1 MLKIDYIKRKNTK
14 LFSNFNDIKNLN
26 LTNTYNYNPLFT
38 RFFSL
43 NNTNFNTIN
52 LNHKWHLHEI
62 FENESDSDSDSDSK
76 KDTYINPENE
86 SENESDII
94 EEDCLINIYNCSLKN
109 SVNNKK
115 KFKDVFFKIAPLI
128 NPYKYLIGKY
138 VHNDEYL
145 FKLPSISDNKTP
157 DNIIYNKM
165 NDPNNSSYIDG
176 FFTFL
181 SSHLSESYN
190 ILNSTKF
197 YGSFNSIKNNYK
209 LNIFDDLDMLEDSD
223 FFLENN
229 GKLYNIQNFDDFF
242 EETTKK
248 LKPIKIENNITLSS
262 IKSFEDDMYDNMFDN
277 DDDNNDVKINNENK
291 NENKNE
297 NENENVKIDDE
308 SSNMNII
315 DLNDLKSLSIDINEI
330 DNNNNSKKIKCL
342 SDDSSCSSNTSHTEE
357 ESENKKD
364 DISIEEINSPSNSP
378 SNSNGNSNTYS
389 NTSYS
394 SMSEE
399 DIIANIPKFP
409 VHVICMEACDYTFD
423 DLIMDDEMTPEEW
436 YASLMQIIMILL
448 VYQKTFNF
456 THNDLHTKNVM
467 FNYTEA
473 KYVYYIYNENTYKVP
488 TFGKI
493 FKIIDFG
500 RSIYTFDK
508 KIFCSDSYEKDGDA
522 YGQYNCEP
530 FLNHNKPRIEPN
542 MSFDLCRLGCSIF
555 DYLVDDISETTKFLN
570 ETNIKSV
577 NYVRKIIIEW
587 CLDDNGTNML
597 YKSNG
602 QDRYPEFKLYKMIAR
617 CVHYHTPESQLERD
631 CFKQYIFEGKVKS
644 KDMLTNIDEIPSM
657 I

>member
-1 MLKIDYIKRKNTK
+1 MLKIDYIKRKNTN
-14 LFSNFNDIKNLN
+14 LFSNFNEIKNLN

-43 NNTNFNTIN
+43 NNKNFNTIN

-62 FENESDSDSDSDSK
+62 FDNVSDSDSDSDSDSVSETK
-76 KDTYINPENE
+76 
-86 SENESDII
+86 SENDLNSESGII
-94 EEDCLINIYNCSLKN
+94 EEDCLINIYNCSIKN
-109 SVNNKK
+109 SVNSKK

-138 VHNDEYL
+138 NHNDEYL
-145 FKLPSISDNKTP
+145 FNLPSISDDKMP
-157 DNIIYNKM
+157 DNIIYKKM

-190 ILNSTKF
+190 VLNSTKF
-197 YGSFNSIKNNYK
+197 YGSFNSIKNDFK
-209 LNIFDDLDMLEDSD
+209 LNIFDDLDMLEDSE
-223 FFLENN
+223 FFLENH

-262 IKSFEDDMYDNMFDN
+262 IKSFEDDMYDNMFD
-277 DDDNNDVKINNENK
+277 DNDVKMNTDDTTNNT
-291 NENKNE
+291 NE
-297 NENENVKIDDE
+297 
-308 SSNMNII
+308 SNNMKLL

-330 DNNNNSKKIKCL
+330 NNNSKKIKCL

-357 ESENKKD
+357 NEDEDEDEKCDINNNND
-364 DISIEEINSPSNSP
+364 DISIEEINSPSKSP
-378 SNSNGNSNTYS
+378 TNSNTDT
-389 NTSYS
+389 NTGYS

-399 DIIANIPKFP
+399 EIIANIPKFP

-436 YASLMQIIMILL
+436 FASLMQIIMILL
-448 VYQKTFNF
+448 IYQKAFNF

-467 FNYTEA
+467 FNYTET
-473 KYVYYIYNENTYKVP
+473 KYVYYVYNGNTYKVP

-555 DYLVDDISETTKFLN
+555 DYLVDDINDITKYLN

-577 NYVRKIIIEW
+577 NYVRKLIIEW
-587 CLDDNGTNML
+587 CLDDKGTNML

-617 CVHYHTPESQLERD
+617 CVHYHTPEAQLERD
-631 CFKQYIFEGKVKS
+631 CFKQYLFEGKLKS

>member
-1 MLKIDYIKRKNTK
+1 MLKIDYVKRKNAK
-14 LFSNFNDIKNLN
+14 LFSNFTEIEKLN
-26 LTNTYNYNPLFT
+26 LTNTYNFNPLYT

-43 NNTNFNTIN
+43 NSTNFNSIN
-52 LNHKWHLHEI
+52 LNHKWYLHEI
-62 FENESDSDSDSDSK
+62 FENDSDSDSNSDSDSDSK
-76 KDTYINPENE
+76 INSKND
-86 SENESDII
+86 SDIVS
-94 EEDCLINIYNCSLKN
+94 EDCLINIYNCCLKN
-109 SVNNKK
+109 SINNKK

-138 VHNDEYL
+138 NHNDEYL
-145 FKLPSISDNKTP
+145 FKLPFISDDKIP
-157 DNIIYNKM
+157 DNIIYKKM

-190 ILNSTKF
+190 VLNSTKY
-197 YGSFNSIKNNYK
+197 YGSFNSIKHNFK
-209 LNIFDDLDMLEDSD
+209 LNIFDDLDILEDSD
-223 FFLENN
+223 FFLQNH

-262 IKSFEDDMYDNMFDN
+262 IKSLKDDLYDNMFDYN
-277 DDDNNDVKINNENK
+277 NNNDNDNDTENNKCDVNATLL
-291 NENKNE
+291 
-297 NENENVKIDDE
+297 
-308 SSNMNII
+308 
-315 DLNDLKSLSIDINEI
+315 DLNDLKSLSIDINELY
-330 DNNNNSKKIKCL
+330 NNNSHKKKNCL
-342 SDDSSCSSNTSHTEE
+342 SNDSSCSSNTSYT
-357 ESENKKD
+357 ESENIND
-364 DISIEEINSPSNSP
+364 NGNIEEIEEMNSFSSSP
-378 SNSNGNSNTYS
+378 THLNTDS

-394 SMSEE
+394 SLSEE
-399 DIIANIPKFP
+399 EIIANIPKFP

-423 DLIMDDEMTPEEW
+423 DLIMSNEMTVDEW

-448 VYQKTFNF
+448 VFQKAFKF

-467 FNYTEA
+467 FNHTDA

-530 FLNHNKPRIEPN
+530 YLNHNKPRIEPN

-555 DYLVDDISETTKFLN
+555 DYMVDDISDTTNFLN
-570 ETNIKSV
+570 ETNIKSM
-577 NYVRKIIIEW
+577 NFVRKLIIEW
-587 CLDDNGTNML
+587 CLDDKGINML

-617 CVHYHTPESQLERD
+617 CVHYHTPEAQLERD
-631 CFKQYIFEGKVKS
+631 CFKQYLFEGNVKS

>member
-14 LFSNFNDIKNLN
+14 LFSNLNEIKKLN
-26 LTNTYNYNPLFT
+26 LIDTSNYNPLYT

-43 NNTNFNTIN
+43 NNTNFDTIN

-62 FENESDSDSDSDSK
+62 FENDSDSDSDNKTKS
-76 KDTYINPENE
+76 D
-86 SENESDII
+86 NESDN
-94 EEDCLINIYNCSLKN
+94 ESEDCLINIYNCCLKS
-109 SVNNKK
+109 SVSNKK

-138 VHNDEYL
+138 NHNDEYL
-145 FKLPSISDNKTP
+145 FTLPSLTDEKIP

-165 NDPNNSSYIDG
+165 NDTNNSSYVDG
-176 FFTFL
+176 FFSFL

-190 ILNSTKF
+190 FLNSTKF
-197 YGSFNSIKNNYK
+197 YGSFNSIKNDYK
-209 LNIFDDLDMLEDSD
+209 INIFDDLDILEDSD
-223 FFLENN
+223 FFLENH
-229 GKLYNIQNFDDFF
+229 GKLYNIPNFDDFF
-242 EETTKK
+242 EDTSKT

-262 IKSFEDDMYDNMFDN
+262 IKSFENDMYDNIFDN
-277 DDDNNDVKINNENK
+277 DNNNIDNSNNDEL
-291 NENKNE
+291 
-297 NENENVKIDDE
+297 
-308 SSNMNII
+308 SNMKLL
-315 DLNDLKSLSIDINEI
+315 DLNDLKSLSIDINEM
-330 DNNNNSKKIKCL
+330 DYNNNSKRLKCL
-342 SDDSSCSSNTSHTEE
+342 SDDSSCSSNSSHTEE
-357 ESENKKD
+357 ECENNKD
-364 DISIEEINSPSNSP
+364 DISIEEIKSPT
-378 SNSNGNSNTYS
+378 NSNANSNTDS

-399 DIIANIPKFP
+399 EIIANIPKFP

-423 DLIMDDEMTPEEW
+423 NFIMEDEMTPEEW
-436 YASLMQIIMILL
+436 YASLMQIIMILI
-448 VYQKTFNF
+448 VYQKAFNF

-473 KYVYYIYNENTYKVP
+473 KYVYYIYNQNTYKVP

-508 KIFCSDSYEKDGDA
+508 KIFCSDSYDKYGDA
-522 YGQYNCEP
+522 YEQYNCEP
-530 FLNHNKPRIEPN
+530 FFNQKKPRIEPN

-570 ETNIKSV
+570 ETNVKSV
-577 NYVRKIIIEW
+577 NYVRKLIIEW
-587 CLDDNGTNML
+587 CLDDKGINML

-602 QDRYPEFKLYKMIAR
+602 QDRYPEFKLYKMITR
-617 CVHYHTPESQLERD
+617 CVHYHTPEAQLERD
-631 CFKQYIFEGKVKS
+631 CFKQYLFEGNVKS

>member
-1 MLKIDYIKRKNTK
+1 M
-14 LFSNFNDIKNLN
+14 
-26 LTNTYNYNPLFT
+26 
-38 RFFSL
+38 
-43 NNTNFNTIN
+43 
-52 LNHKWHLHEI
+52 
-62 FENESDSDSDSDSK
+62 
-76 KDTYINPENE
+76 
-86 SENESDII
+86 
-94 EEDCLINIYNCSLKN
+94 KN

-128 NPYKYLIGKY
+128 DPYKYLIGKY
-138 VHNDEYL
+138 NHNDECL
-145 FKLPSISDNKTP
+145 FNLPSLSDNKIP
-157 DNIIYNKM
+157 DNIIYKKM

-197 YGSFNSIKNNYK
+197 YGSFNSIKNDYK

-223 FFLENN
+223 FFLENH

-242 EETTKK
+242 EENVKK

-277 DDDNNDVKINNENK
+277 DNNDSNDDNNDSNDNDNNDNDNDE
-291 NENKNE
+291 
-297 NENENVKIDDE
+297 E
-308 SSNMNII
+308 SSNIKLV
-315 DLNDLKSLSIDINEI
+315 DLNDLKSLSIDINEL
-330 DNNNNSKKIKCL
+330 DNNNSKKLNCL
-342 SDDSSCSSNTSHTEE
+342 SDDSSCTSNTSHTEE
-357 ESENKKD
+357 EQSENNKD
-364 DISIEEINSPSNSP
+364 DNSIEEIESSLKS
-378 SNSNGNSNTYS
+378 STNSNTDS

-399 DIIANIPKFP
+399 EIIANIPKFP

-423 DLIMDDEMTPEEW
+423 DLIMDNEMNPEEW

-448 VYQKTFNF
+448 VYQKAFNF

-530 FLNHNKPRIEPN
+530 FLNNNKPRIEPN

-555 DYLVDDISETTKFLN
+555 DYLVDDICETNKFLC
-570 ETNIKSV
+570 ETNIKSI
-577 NYVRKIIIEW
+577 NYVRKLIIEW
-587 CLDDNGTNML
+587 CLDDKGTNML

-617 CVHYHTPESQLERD
+617 CVHYHTPEAQLERD
-631 CFKQYIFEGKVKS
+631 CFNQYLFQGKVKS
-644 KDMLTNIDEIPSM
+644 KEMLTNIDEIQSM

>member
-1 MLKIDYIKRKNTK
+1 MLKIDYIKRKNAK
-14 LFSNFNDIKNLN
+14 LFSNFNEVKKLN
-26 LTNTYNYNPLFT
+26 LTNTCNYNPLFT

-43 NNTNFNTIN
+43 NNTNFNAIN

-62 FENESDSDSDSDSK
+62 FENESESESE
-76 KDTYINPENE
+76 PENE
-86 SENESDII
+86 SGNESENF

-138 VHNDEYL
+138 NHNDEYL
-145 FKLPSISDNKTP
+145 FKLPSISDDKMP
-157 DNIIYNKM
+157 DNIIYKKM

-176 FFTFL
+176 FFAFL

-190 ILNSTKF
+190 VLNSTKY
-197 YGSFNSIKNNYK
+197 YGSFNSIKNDFK

-223 FFLENN
+223 FFLENH

-242 EETTKK
+242 EETNKK

-277 DDDNNDVKINNENK
+277 NDNNDVKINNN
-291 NENKNE
+291 
-297 NENENVKIDDE
+297 DE
-308 SSNMNII
+308 SNNMKLL

-330 DNNNNSKKIKCL
+330 NNNSKKIKCL
-342 SDDSSCSSNTSHTEE
+342 SDDSSCSSNTSHTDEE
-357 ESENKKD
+357 EEEEIENNND
-364 DISIEEINSPSNSP
+364 DISIEEINSSLKSP
-378 SNSNGNSNTYS
+378 TNSNTDS

-399 DIIANIPKFP
+399 EIIANIPKFP

-448 VYQKTFNF
+448 VYQKAFNF

-555 DYLVDDISETTKFLN
+555 DYLVDDINDTTKYLN

-577 NYVRKIIIEW
+577 NYVRKLIIEW
-587 CLDDNGTNML
+587 CLDDKGVNML

-617 CVHYHTPESQLERD
+617 CVHYHTPEAQLERD
-631 CFKQYIFEGKVKS
+631 CFKQYLFEGKIKS

>member
-1 MLKIDYIKRKNTK
+1 MLKIDYIKRKNTN
-14 LFSNFNDIKNLN
+14 LFSNFSSITKLN
-26 LTNTYNYNPLFT
+26 LTNTFNYNPIFK

-43 NNTNFNTIN
+43 NNTNFNAIN

-62 FENESDSDSDSDSK
+62 FENVFDSDSDSDSK
-76 KDTYINPENE
+76 KDTNNN
-86 SENESDII
+86 SENESDSEADFI
-94 EEDCLINIYNCSLKN
+94 EEDCLIHIYNCSLKN

-138 VHNDEYL
+138 NLNNEYL
-145 FKLPSISDNKTP
+145 FKLPTISDDKMSY
-157 DNIIYNKM
+157 DLIYEKM

-181 SSHLSESYN
+181 SSHLSENYN
-190 ILNSTKF
+190 ILNSINF
-197 YGSFNSIKNNYK
+197 YGSFNSIKNDFK
-209 LNIFDDLDMLEDSD
+209 LNIFDDLDMLENSD
-223 FFLENN
+223 FFLENH
-229 GKLYNIQNFDDFF
+229 GKLYNIQNFNDFF
-242 EETTKK
+242 DETTKK

-262 IKSFEDDMYDNMFDN
+262 IKSFEDDIYDNMFHDN
-277 DDDNNDVKINNENK
+277 TNNSNSINYE
-291 NENKNE
+291 
-297 NENENVKIDDE
+297 E
-308 SSNMNII
+308 SSNMKLI
-315 DLNDLKSLSIDINEI
+315 DLDDLKSLSIDINEI
-330 DNNNNSKKIKCL
+330 DNNNNSKKIKSL
-342 SDDSSCSSNTSHTEE
+342 SDDSSCSSKTSHTEE
-357 ESENKKD
+357 ESENNND
-364 DISIEEINSPSNSP
+364 DISIEEINST
-378 SNSNGNSNTYS
+378 SNT
-389 NTSYS
+389 NTTSSYS

-399 DIIANIPKFP
+399 ELIANIPKYP
-409 VHVICMEACDYTFD
+409 VHIICMEACDYTFD

-436 YASLMQIIMILL
+436 FASLMQIIMILL
-448 VYQKTFNF
+448 VYQKVFNF
-456 THNDLHTKNVM
+456 THNDLHTKNIM

-473 KYVYYIYNENTYKVP
+473 KYIYYIYNKNTYKVP

-500 RSIYTFDK
+500 RSIYTFDN

-555 DYLVDDISETTKFLN
+555 DYLVDDIGDTTKFID

-577 NYVRKIIIEW
+577 NYVRKLIIEW
-587 CLDDNGTNML
+587 CLDDKGINML

-617 CVHYHTPESQLERD
+617 CVHYHTPEAQLERD